1 MRRVAWFVLGPALA
15 AIVVAG
21 SGSAFAQRRSA
32 LTAALPTPPAL
43 TGSARIVALDARL
56 AGDDK
61 RTRLVIDLTRKLDLR
76 AFVLGDP
83 YRVVVDLPE
92 VMFDLPAAAGREGRG
107 LVSAF
112 RYGLFAPGKARIV
125 IDAKGPVAIDK
136 AYVLAEQDEQP
147 ARLVIDLIKSDR
159 ESFIKTA
166 TLQRNAGIVA
176 SIPIDPRT
184 LRDVPAPRDGKPV
197 IVIDPG
203 HGGLDTG
210 AVSSGGEEEKAVVL
224 AVALKLRDRLE
235 KGGRYR
241 VVLTRGDDTFIPL
254 AERVAIARA
263 HKAALFI
270 SVHADSISRKE
281 GDVRGATVYTV
292 SERASD
298 AEAAKLAETENRA
311 DLIAGID
318 LRDATDDVAEILFEL
333 AHRETKNFSAHF
345 ARTLVGQIKAAARL
359 HPQPLKSAGFKVLK
373 APDIPSVLLEL
384 GYLSSK
390 EDAKLLASDAWRD
403 KVSESVVAAIDAFF
417 ATKLADTAP
426 AR

>member
-15 AIVVAG
+15 AVLFGGA
-21 SGSAFAQRRSA
+21 GSAFAQRRPA

-43 TGSARIVALDARL
+43 TGPARIVALDARL

-61 RTRLVIDLTRKLDLR
+61 RTRLVFDLTRKLDLR
-76 AFVLGDP
+76 AFVLSDP
-83 YRVVVDLPE
+83 YRVIVDLPE

-112 RYGLFAPGKARIV
+112 RYGLFAPGKTRIV

-136 AYVLAEQDEQP
+136 AYVLAEQDDQP
-147 ARLVIDLIKSDR
+147 ARLVIDLVKSDR

-166 TLQRNAGIVA
+166 ALQRNAGIVA
-176 SIPIDPRT
+176 SIPVDPRT

-210 AVSSGGEEEKAVVL
+210 AVSTGGEEEKALVL

-235 KGGRYR
+235 KSGRYR
-241 VVLTRGDDTFIPL
+241 VVLTRSDDTFIPL
-254 AERVAIARA
+254 GERVAIARA

-270 SVHADSISRKE
+270 SIHADSISRKE

-298 AEAAKLAETENRA
+298 AEAARLAETENRA

-318 LRDATDDVAEILFEL
+318 LKDATDDVAEILFEL

-403 KVSESVVAAIDAFF
+403 KVSESMGAAIDSFF
-417 ATKLADTAP
+417 ATKVAGTTP

>member
-1 MRRVAWFVLGPALA
+1 MRGVAWFVLGPALA
-15 AIVVAG
+15 ALLLGGA
-21 SGSAFAQRRSA
+21 GSAFAQHRPA
-32 LTAALPTPPAL
+32 LTATLPTPPAL
-43 TGSARIVALDARL
+43 TGPARVVALDARL

-61 RTRLVIDLTRKLDLR
+61 RTRLVFDLSRKLDLR
-76 AFVLGDP
+76 AFVLSDP
-83 YRVVVDLPE
+83 YRVIVDLPE

-112 RYGLFAPGKARIV
+112 RYGLFARGKARIV

-136 AYVLAEQDEQP
+136 AYVVAEQDEQP
-147 ARLVIDLIKSDR
+147 ARLVIDLVKSDR

-166 TLQRNAGIVA
+166 ALQRNASIVA
-176 SIPIDPRT
+176 SLPVDPRT
-184 LRDVPAPRDGKPV
+184 LRNIPAPRDGKPV

-210 AVSSGGEEEKAVVL
+210 AVSKGGEEEKAVVL

-235 KGGRYR
+235 KSGRYR
-241 VVLTRGDDTFIPL
+241 VVLTRSDDTFIPL
-254 AERVAIARA
+254 GERVAVART

-270 SVHADSISRKE
+270 SVHADSISRKK

-298 AEAAKLAETENRA
+298 AEAARFAEAENRA

-318 LRDATDDVAEILFEL
+318 LKDTTDEVTDILFEL

-345 ARTLVGQIKAAARL
+345 ARTLVGQIKAAAPL

-403 KVSESVVAAIDAFF
+403 KVSESVVVAIDSFF
-417 ATKLADTAP
+417 AGKVAATAP